1 MTSNQLS
8 CRDQCSALFGTTR
21 SIIMA
26 ASDGK
31 GPVDLAAARERMI
44 TRDIA
49 GRGICDGRVLAAMR
63 EVAREAFVSESLREF
78 AYDDTPLPIGSGQTI
93 SQPYVVAF
101 MIEALQ
107 LNGGEKVLEI
117 GTGSGYA
124 AAVLAEIAGEVT
136 TVERLHPLADRAAD
150 IFARLGY
157 RHIHVQRAD
166 GTLGWPARAPYDA
179 IVVTAGGPQV
189 PEALKQQLAI
199 GGRLVIPVGAGQDSQ
214 ELVRVTRRSAAQFDI
229 EEIGGVRFV
238 PLIGEQGWPA
248 GA

>member
-1 MTSNQLS
+1 MATS
-8 CRDQCSALFGTTR
+8 DEKGSA
-21 SIIMA
+21 
-26 ASDGK
+26 
-31 GPVDLAAARERMI
+31 DLTAARERMI
-44 TRDIA
+44 ARDIA
-49 GRGICDGRVLAAMR
+49 GRGVCDGRVLAAMR
-63 EVAREAFVSESLREF
+63 KVAREAFVPESLREF

-107 LNGGEKVLEI
+107 LDGGEKVLEI

-150 IFARLGY
+150 IFTELGY
-157 RHIHVQRAD
+157 RHIHVQRGD
-166 GTLGWPARAPYDA
+166 GTLGWPAHAPYDA

-189 PEALKQQLAI
+189 PDALKQQLAI
-199 GGRLVIPVGAGQDSQ
+199 GGRLVIPIGAGQETQ
-214 ELVRVTRRSAAQFDI
+214 ELMRVTRRSATEFDA

-248 GA
+248 AS